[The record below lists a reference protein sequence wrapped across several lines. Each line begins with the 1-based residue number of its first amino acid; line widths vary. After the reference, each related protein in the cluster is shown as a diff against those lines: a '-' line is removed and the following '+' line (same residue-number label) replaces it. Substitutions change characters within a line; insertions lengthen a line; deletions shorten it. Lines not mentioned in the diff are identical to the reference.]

1 MLILSSTVILTIPL
15 ADYLLDPS
23 LTNPN
28 IVTQKFQLII
38 DSLGLPTN
46 LYIFLGAF
54 VIFNFAKALITVLIY
69 YYLLKIKYAIIYN
82 FTNKLLNNI
91 FFSNWR
97 FFNSLDL
104 GSYLNS
110 FTKVISNISN
120 GFQEVALQISFITK
134 IFIYLSIPLFI
145 DWKITSLTIFV
156 SIIIAMPFKSLNNIG
171 NYLGKQNLKHDNK
184 LLQNLGESFA
194 ASKLIFGY
202 SIQNNIVNKIL
213 NSLKNSIYFAK
224 KSAMISTILVYFFQ
238 PLGIFA
244 ASIAFVLFYN
254 DKTQLSALAAI
265 FWSLVSGIPILSNL
279 LRGNFQILNLEPNIQ
294 QYNNLI
300 SETKNIEKSN
310 QGMEVNRFNEKIIFN
325 NVSFAHTKDNYILE
339 NLNLEISKKDFILIK
354 GNSGIGKSTIVDLL
368 MGFIRPTKG
377 LINFDEHDYKK
388 LNLHS
393 IRKFFGYVSQEPY
406 LFNSTIKQNL
416 NLLKIN
422 LSDDDFKNAIK
433 ISNCNFIY
441 NKENGL
447 DYNVGEKGNKLSGG
461 QKQRLC
467 LCRSLILKPEI
478 LILDE
483 PTSSIDQKS
492 TDLIYSSLKKLKKKM
507 TIILISH
514 ENIDHDIFD
523 KIYKL
528 ENKKLSRIN

>member
-1 MLILSSTVILTIPL
+1 MEKKNLLLQSYLTFFELISHEKKNFIFLLFLLLIEMLILSSTVILTIPL
-15 ADYLLDPS
+15 ADYLLDPN

-38 DSLGLPTN
+38 ESLGLPTN

-54 VIFNFAKALITVLIY
+54 LIFNFAKALITVLIY
-69 YYLLKIKYAIIYN
+69 YYLLKIKYEINYN

-134 IFIYLSIPLFI
+134 IFIYLSIPLLI

-156 SIIIAMPFKSLNNIG
+156 SIIIAMPFRSLNNTG
-171 NYLGKQNLKHDNK
+171 NYLGKENLKYDNK
-184 LLQNLGESFA
+184 LLQNLGESFT

-202 SIQNNIVNKIL
+202 SIQSHIVKKIL
-213 NSLKNSIYFAK
+213 NTLKNSIYFAK
-224 KSAMISTILVYFFQ
+224 KSALISTILVYFFQ

-310 QGMEVNRFNEKIIFN
+310 QGLEINRFNEKINFN
-325 NVSFAHTKDNYILE
+325 NVSFGYTKDNYILE

-377 LINFDEHDYKK
+377 LINFDEYDYKK

-393 IRKFFGYVSQEPY
+393 IRKLFGYVSQEPY
-406 LFNSTIKQNL
+406 LFNATIKDNL

-422 LSDDDFKNAIK
+422 LSDDDFRNAIK
-433 ISNCNFIY
+433 ISNCEFIY

-483 PTSSIDQKS
+483 PTSSIDQNL
-492 TDLIYSSLKKLKKKM
+492 LI
-507 TIILISH
+507 
-514 ENIDHDIFD
+514 
-523 KIYKL
+523 
-528 ENKKLSRIN
+528 